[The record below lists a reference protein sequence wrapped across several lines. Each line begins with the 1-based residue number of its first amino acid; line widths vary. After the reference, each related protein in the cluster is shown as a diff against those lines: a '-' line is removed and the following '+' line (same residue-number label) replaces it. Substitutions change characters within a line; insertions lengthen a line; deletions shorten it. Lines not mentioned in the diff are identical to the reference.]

1 MKFGVV
7 QFPGSNCDDD
17 AYHAIGT
24 VLGQPV
30 EFIWHQSENVAGFD
44 AIILPG
50 GFAFGDYLRT
60 GAIARF
66 SPVMRAVSGFA
77 RSGGPVLGICNG
89 FQILLEAGLLPGAM
103 VRNKGLRFL
112 CRQVHVRVESTDTP
126 FTCAAR
132 QAQVLK
138 IPIAHME
145 GNYFCDP
152 AALADLERNRQ
163 IVFRYVNADASA
175 GESPSNASGA
185 ARTTHAASNASLAA
199 DDRDTNPNGSLAAIA
214 GICNRERNVVGLM
227 PHPERAV
234 EAALGS
240 SDGLVIF
247 SSMIESLSRRAAE
260 RVSA

>member
-7 QFPGSNCDDD
+7 VFPGSNCDDD

-24 VLGQPV
+24 VIGQPV
-30 EFIWHQSENVAGFD
+30 EFIWHQSEQVSGFD

-66 SPVMRAVSGFA
+66 SPVMKAVSRFA
-77 RSGGPVLGICNG
+77 RSGGLVLGVCNG

-103 VRNKGLRFL
+103 LRNKRLRFL
-112 CRQVHVRVESTDTP
+112 CRQVHVRVENTDTP

-132 QAQVLK
+132 PGQILK
-138 IPIAHME
+138 MPIAHME

-152 AALADLERNRQ
+152 ATLAELERNRQ
-163 IVFRYVNADASA
+163 IVFRY
-175 GESPSNASGA
+175 
-185 ARTTHAASNASLAA
+185 ARPDGSIDEH
-199 DDRDTNPNGSLAAIA
+199 DREANPNGALAAIA
-214 GICNRERNVVGLM
+214 GICNRERNVAGLM

-234 EAALGS
+234 EAGLGS
-240 SDGLVIF
+240 TDGLVILR
-247 SSMIESLSRRAAE
+247 SMVESLSRRAAE
-260 RVSA
+260 RVPA

>member
-17 AYHAIGT
+17 AYHAIDA
-24 VLGQPV
+24 VIGQRV
-30 EFIWHQSENVAGFD
+30 EFIWHQSEQVSSFD

-66 SPVMRAVSGFA
+66 SPVMGAVGRFA
-77 RSGGPVLGICNG
+77 RSGGLVLGICNG

-103 VRNKGLRFL
+103 MRNKRLRFL
-112 CRQVHVRVESTDTP
+112 CRQVHVRVESIDTP

-132 QAQVLK
+132 KGQVLK
-138 IPIAHME
+138 MPIAHME

-152 AALADLERNRQ
+152 DTLAELERNKQ
-163 IVFRYVNADASA
+163 VIFRYVHPDGRTPGPEDFDA
-175 GESPSNASGA
+175 
-185 ARTTHAASNASLAA
+185 
-199 DDRDTNPNGSLAAIA
+199 NPNGALSAIA
-214 GICNRERNVVGLM
+214 GICNRERNVLGLM

-234 EAALGS
+234 ESPLGS

-247 SSMIESLSRRAAE
+247 RSMVEYLTRAE
-260 RVSA
+260 RKASGSRVAVTA